1 MPLVEAQAALRHVK
15 PRMLVVKHH
24 IGGLNETELRERIDA
39 AYAALRQAVK
49 V

>member
-1 MPLVEAQAALRHVK
+1 MPLVAAQAALRHET
-15 PRMLVVKHH
+15 PRMLVVKHPV
-24 IGGLNETELRERIDA
+24 GGLNETELRERIDA